1 MEWHLVKRKCL
12 ELRMNLSAKI
22 GSCTEINLQRNWV
35 CKDLKMTLEATM
47 VPSTAE
53 AVSGFKRNWTEMISS
68 EELEKF
74 LSPKVLSGEIEF

>member
-35 CKDLKMTLEATM
+35 CKDLKMTLEANDNGSKHCRGGIG
-47 VPSTAE
+47 VQ
-53 AVSGFKRNWTEMISS
+53 
-68 EELEKF
+68 EK
-74 LSPKVLSGEIEF
+74 LD

>member
-35 CKDLKMTLEATM
+35 CKDLKMTLE
-47 VPSTAE
+47 VKLQW
-53 AVSGFKRNWTEMISS
+53 FQ
-68 EELEKF
+68 
-74 LSPKVLSGEIEF
+74 VLQRRYRGSREIGLK